1 MRVINCSPY
10 GRYVPYG
17 PYVPPPMNY
26 KILLIEDDEDLMHLY
41 RIALEKDGFFVYTAV
56 NGLEGIRQSFEH
68 EVDLILLDL
77 MMPLADGKDVL
88 SMLRLNEKTKDI
100 PIIIISNVNEGT
112 LELSELDQQVLDY
125 WLKSELTPK
134 ELSSRLVK
142 YFS

>member
-1 MRVINCSPY
+1 
-10 GRYVPYG
+10 
-17 PYVPPPMNY
+17 MNY

-41 RIALEKDGFFVYTAV
+41 QIALEKDGFQVFTAP
-56 NGLEGIRQSFEH
+56 NGLEGIARSFEH

-88 SMLRLNEKTKDI
+88 SMLRLNEKTKNT

-125 WLKSELTPK
+125 WVKSDLTPK